1 MSQIGNI
8 GLFKVI
14 PPKNWVARKEGY
26 DKLQFHVKK
35 PIEQNVQKTGTHGVY
50 ELTLI
55 EQMSRSMERFRQ
67 EAERFSRVID
77 GKTAN
82 EVERLVSRRVFN
94 KFNSKILIH

>member
-1 MSQIGNI
+1 
-8 GLFKVI
+8 
-14 PPKNWVARKEGY
+14 
-26 DKLQFHVKK
+26 
-35 PIEQNVQKTGTHGVY
+35 
-50 ELTLI
+50 
-55 EQMSRSMERFRQ
+55 MERFRQ